1 MEPTYIFLDTET
13 TGVAPERGVVEVA
26 FVITDADFNVLSEHA
41 SLIDP
46 QQPISAAASGVHGL
60 TAKEVENA
68 PTLDEY
74 FSDAGAECYGGLLPG
89 PAVIIGHRIAFD
101 THTIGRYVEHGFT
114 EICTLRWSR
123 KLFPTADNHQLSTLI
138 FALGLPRS
146 TGAHRALAD
155 VYSAYHLCK
164 VICETTG
171 MTLAELAK
179 ASAEPMMLAVVPFGK
194 YRDQPFSDVPRS
206 YLQWM
211 QREMKDLEADMVHT
225 LDFHINKK
233 NKKND

>member
-1 MEPTYIFLDTET
+1 MHPTYIFLDTET
-13 TGVAPERGVVEVA
+13 TGIAPERGVVEVA
-26 FVITDADFNVLSEHA
+26 FIITDENFNVLSEHA

-46 QQPISAAASGVHGL
+46 EQPISAAASGVHGL
-60 TAKEVENA
+60 TEYEVANA
-68 PTLDEY
+68 PTLAEY
-74 FSDAGAECYGGLLPG
+74 FSNAGAECYGGLLPG
-89 PAVIIGHRIAFD
+89 PAVVIGHRIGFD
-101 THTIGRYVEHGFT
+101 THTIGRYIDGGFT
-114 EICTLRWSR
+114 EICTLRWAR

-146 TGAHRALAD
+146 AGAHRALAD

-171 MTLAELAK
+171 MTLAQLAE
-179 ASAEPMMLAVVPFGK
+179 ASAAPMLLANVPFGK
-194 YRDQPFSDVPRS
+194 HKDQPFADVPRS

-211 QREMKDLEADMVHT
+211 QREMKDLDADMKHT

-233 NKKND
+233 NKKKD